1 MLNNQMPCLAL
12 DARGFTAL
20 HMRLSENAPQEFHD
34 VSDFET
40 RRVPAYL
47 EKCVWG
53 DCRDVKE

>member
-20 HMRLSENAPQEFHD
+20 HMPLSENASQEFHD

-40 RRVPAYL
+40 RRGPDMSGVA
-47 EKCVWG
+47 G
-53 DCRDVKE
+53 DD